1 MKKNWLHLYLEG
13 KGFRRIER
21 LTGVSHNAVINW
33 VKDAGN
39 RRSTEPDYSEIPEI
53 AQIDE
58 LQTYVGKK
66 K

>member
-1 MKKNWLHLYLEG
+1 VKNNCLHLYLEG
-13 KGFRRIER
+13 NKFRRIER

-33 VKDAGN
+33 VLEARN
-39 RRSTEPDYSEIPEI
+39 SLSTEPDYSEIPEI